1 MYRIPLD
8 NGQAPETLADLLS
21 QRADQFPDRVAFVFE
36 GEDGQCDRWTYRK
49 LDERARAIAAW
60 LVQRAEVGER
70 VLLVYPAGLEFI
82 AAYFGC
88 IYAGV
93 LPVPATY
100 PKPRRPLPRLDAI
113 VADCA
118 PRLALTDDSVLSGL
132 TLEHQSPALAALFW
146 ESTEQIAV
154 APESFR
160 PVRREP
166 DDLAFLQYTSG
177 STSDPR
183 GVMVTHGNLLSNLEA
198 IRTGFEIPSEG
209 QTGRAPAGVFWL
221 PAYHDMGLIGSILTP
236 IYVAGT
242 SYLLAPT
249 TFLRRPHRWLELLSQ
264 TQAAFSGAPNF
275 GYEFVLQKTAAA
287 QRAELN
293 LSQWKLAFCGAEPI
307 HHQTL
312 DQFAAAFAPVG
323 FCSSA
328 FYPCYGLAEVT
339 LLVTGGQGPAEPQV
353 LHVDRHELGQHRA
366 VSVDRAHPKAQPLV
380 SCGSAR
386 QGLSVEIVDP
396 QSRSVCGTGRV
407 GEIWVRGPSV
417 ARGYWNQE
425 SLNEALFQAHLANGH
440 ALSNGVKQPFLRTGD
455 LGFQHEGQL
464 YVTGRIKDVI
474 ILRGRNYYPHDIERT
489 AQQAHEAVDLGAAF
503 SLEVDG
509 REQLAV
515 VHQIHRELRHVD
527 LDEVLR
533 AIRAAIVDEHEIDPH
548 AIVLIRPA
556 SLPVTSS
563 GKVQRQR
570 CREHYLADEL
580 TIMAQWINPPA
591 AAEPLDFSLTARPS
605 FLDDLQHASVEHLAA
620 DVREWL
626 IAWLAGRASLMPGA
640 MSPATPFAE
649 LGIDSLTAVEI
660 SQELDQVLG
669 LRLPPM
675 VIWSCPTPEA
685 LSHYLAE
692 QLLAKTSG
700 QPATNGAVFKTH
712 GTIQPKECL

>member
-1 MYRIPLD
+1 MYGIPFD
-8 NGQAPETLADLLS
+8 NGQTPETLADLLS
-21 QRADQFPDRVAFVFE
+21 RRAGQFPDRVAFVYE
-36 GEDGQCDRWTYRK
+36 SEDGQSARWTYRE

-88 IYAGV
+88 VYAGA
-93 LPVPATY
+93 LPVPATH

-113 VADCA
+113 IADCA
-118 PRLALTDDSVLSGL
+118 PRLALTDNSVLSGL
-132 TLEHQSPALAALFW
+132 TLEHQSPALAALAW
-146 ESTEQIAV
+146 ESTDQIAS

-160 PVRREP
+160 PARRQP

-177 STSDPR
+177 STSEPR
-183 GVMVTHGNLLSNLEA
+183 GVMVSHGNLLSNLEA
-198 IRTGFEIPSEG
+198 IRTGFEIPLED
-209 QTGRAPAGVFWL
+209 QAGRASAGVFWL
-221 PAYHDMGLIGSILTP
+221 PAYHDMGLVGSILTP

-264 TQAAFSGAPNF
+264 TRAAFSGAPNF
-275 GYEFVLQKTAAA
+275 GYEFAVQKTTAA

-307 HHQTL
+307 HHETL
-312 DQFAAAFAPVG
+312 DQFAAAFAPAG

-339 LLVTGGQGPAEPQV
+339 LLVSGGQGPAVPQV

-366 VSVDRAHPKAQPLV
+366 VSVDRAHPQAQPLV

-396 QSRSVCGTGRV
+396 QSRHVCGGGRV
-407 GEIWVRGPSV
+407 GEIWVRGHSV
-417 ARGYWNQE
+417 ARGYWNQD
-425 SLNEALFQAHLANGH
+425 SLNEELFQAHLANGH

-464 YVTGRIKDVI
+464 YVTGRLKDMI

-489 AQQAHEAVDLGAAF
+489 AQQAHEAVDSGAAF
-503 SLEVDG
+503 SLDVDG

-515 VHQIHRELRHVD
+515 VHQIHREQRHAD

-533 AIRAAIVDEHEIDPH
+533 TIRTAIVDEHEIDPH
-548 AIVLIRPA
+548 AIVLIRPV

-570 CREHYLADEL
+570 CRDQYLAGEL
-580 TIMAQWINPPA
+580 AIAAEWTNPNPT
-591 AAEPLDFSLTARPS
+591 AEPLECRLTARPE
-605 FLDDLQHASVEHLAA
+605 FLDNLQHASMESLAA
-620 DVREWL
+620 DLREWV
-626 IAWLAGRASLMPGA
+626 IIWLASRANLHPGA
-640 MSPATPFAE
+640 MGPATPFAE

-660 SQELDQVLG
+660 SQELDQLLG
-669 LRLPPM
+669 LQLPPM
-675 VIWSCPTPEA
+675 VIWSCPTPDA
-685 LSHYLAE
+685 LSQYLAE
-692 QLLAKTSG
+692 QLLAKNSG
-700 QPATNGAVFKTH
+700 QPATNGAVLKTH
-712 GTIQPKECL
+712 GAIQARECI